1 MSRRAVLPKSV
12 DDELP
17 ALREQ
22 FLEGGVVCVRGALD
36 VHAMERAEAAF
47 TWTLAHPGASAGEV
61 LAGRP
66 GAFYQDHGNP
76 AAYDAYHGLLHD
88 TCLADVVAG
97 LCGSTNLWLLYE
109 QIWLKE
115 GADTRRTP
123 WHQDLAY
130 IPLDGDHLAVVWLSL
145 DAVPAARPLEFVR
158 GSHRGPLYNPTAFD
172 PDDDTA
178 SMFEDG
184 VWPALPDIETTRDQ
198 WPIVSWAVEPG
209 DLIVFH
215 PAILHG
221 GAPTSQGER
230 RRTVSL
236 RFFGDRAYCAARPE
250 QGLAEED
257 RLKRADG
264 GRDPIEQMAMLPPGT
279 LFRHDGFP
287 KVL

>member
-1 MSRRAVLPKSV
+1 MSRSVALPKSV
-12 DDELP
+12 HDEMP

-22 FLEGGVVCVRGALD
+22 FLEGGVVCVAGALD
-36 VHAMERAEAAF
+36 AHAMKRAEAAF
-47 TWTLAHPGASAGEV
+47 NWTRAHPGASAGDV

-76 AAYDAYHGLLHD
+76 ASYSAYHGLLHD
-88 TCLADVVAG
+88 TCLPDVVAG
-97 LCGSTNLWLLYE
+97 LSGSQNLWLLYE

-123 WHQDLAY
+123 WHQDLSY
-130 IPLDGDHLAVVWLSL
+130 IPLEGDHLAVVWLSL
-145 DAVPAARPLEFVR
+145 DAVPADRALEFVR

-178 SMFEDG
+178 SMFEEG
-184 VWPALPDIETTRDQ
+184 VWPALPDIEASRGQ
-198 WPIVSWAVEPG
+198 WPIVSWAVRPG

-221 GAPTSQGER
+221 GAPTRQGER
-230 RRTVSL
+230 RRTISL
-236 RFFGDRAYCAARPE
+236 RFFGDHAFCAERPE
-250 QGLAEED
+250 QGLADVD
-257 RLKRADG
+257 RLKRGDG

-287 KVL
+287 KIL